1 MTGKQLRRRRKELEM
16 TLYGRSSR
24 WVVALAL
31 GLASL
36 IGVGAAMVPAAPAST
51 AASAFELTLEEI
63 ATFDDELVFKHQG
76 TFRSGAPFCGSGT
89 MVDPLSP
96 HGALQLAC
104 DDGSGSLTVSI
115 APVSQVASPWNAT
128 WRIRDGS
135 GSYAGLRGKG
145 SLRTEV
151 LRSDPGGFASR
162 STFQGVVDRDAVA
175 PTITLSSTVTKLGRP
190 AGAYSINVAL
200 ALRDD
205 VEGNPV
211 SYTLR
216 VATIHR
222 GIELARTSDTTTNPT
237 RTLTFRIKPPR
248 VKAVRLQL
256 AAEDPLGNASSL
268 TRALKLPR

>member
-1 MTGKQLRRRRKELEM
+1 MTRDRKEREM
-16 TLYGRSSR
+16 TLHGRSSG

-31 GLASL
+31 GLAGL
-36 IGVGAAMVPAAPAST
+36 IGVGAATVPAAPAST
-51 AASAFELTLEEI
+51 AASAFELTLEETS
-63 ATFDDELVFKHQG
+63 TFDDELVFKHQG

-89 MVDPLSP
+89 MVDPPSP
-96 HGALQLAC
+96 HGALQLSC
-104 DDGSGSLTVSI
+104 DDGTGSLTVSI
-115 APVSQVASPWNAT
+115 APVSQVASPWNAS
-128 WRIRDGS
+128 WRILDGS

-145 SLRTEV
+145 SLRKEV
-151 LRSDPGGFASR
+151 LRSDPGNFSAR
-162 STFQGVVDRDAVA
+162 STFQGVVDRDVVA
-175 PTITLSSTVTKLGRP
+175 PTITLSSTVTKLRRP
-190 AGAYSINVAL
+190 AGVYSINVAL

-222 GIELARTSDTTTNPT
+222 GIELARTFDTKTNPT
-237 RTLTFRIKPPR
+237 RTLTFRIYPPR